1 MPDEAAHPSADPTND
16 SWQALDTSTGRAV
29 VTLGGD
35 QNLAEAPRVELILQA
50 AIDTGLPVIVD
61 LAACTF
67 VDGSIFEAIFRA
79 ALNTA
84 PGGYSP

>member
-50 AIDTGLPVIVD
+50 AIDTGLPVVVD
-61 LAACTF
+61 LAECT
-67 VDGSIFEAIFRA
+67 VIDESIFEAIFRA
-79 ALNTA
+79 APNTTHD
-84 PGGYSP
+84 GDRF